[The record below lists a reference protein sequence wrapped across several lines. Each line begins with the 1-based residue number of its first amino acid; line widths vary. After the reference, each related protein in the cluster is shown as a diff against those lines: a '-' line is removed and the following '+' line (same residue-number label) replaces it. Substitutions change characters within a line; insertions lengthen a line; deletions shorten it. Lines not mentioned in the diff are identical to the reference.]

1 MQIKSLNPILRR
13 SLLFMTQVKIS
24 GKKLINMNVKSI
36 DGKDLGKIQNITPDY
51 VELKHGSTHYF
62 IPKLHIKEFDK
73 EDLFVLQT
81 KDEIKDKYERD
92 DPPLPSEIKEAE
104 RSGQGYAGYHEVIPF
119 MAKEPDLQLKGKE
132 SGDVLTIP
140 WEDVIHK
147 HVRTADNVDIG
158 DVDRLGNEF
167 IVVREGVANIHMY
180 YIPKQY
186 ITKYDGS
193 SLWIDVTSGLVSPKF
208 ERENEPTQEEIEML
222 LNEVP
227 D

>member
-24 GKKLINMNVKSI
+24 GKKMINKNVKSI

-73 EDLFVLQT
+73 EDLYVLQT

-92 DPPLPSEIKEAE
+92 DPPLPSEIKKAE

>member
-1 MQIKSLNPILRR
+1 MVNISYNGIIVDNDKTVKSNIAQ
-13 SLLFMTQVKIS
+13 LFHMTQVKIS
-24 GKKLINMNVKSI
+24 GKKMINKKVKSI
-36 DGKDLGKIQNITPDY
+36 DGKDLGKIQNITADY
-51 VELKHGSTHYF
+51 VEL
-62 IPKLHIKEFDK
+62 
-73 EDLFVLQT
+73 

-104 RSGQGYAGYHEVIPF
+104 RSGQGYEGYHEVIPF

-132 SGDVLTIP
+132 SGEILTIP

-147 HVRTADNVDIG
+147 HVRTVDNEDIG
-158 DVDRLGNEF
+158 DVDKVGNEF
-167 IVVREGVANIHMY
+167 IVVRQGVANIHMY

-208 ERENEPTQEEIEML
+208 EREDEPTQEEIEML

>member
-1 MQIKSLNPILRR
+1 MQIKPLNPILRR

-73 EDLFVLQT
+73 EDLYVLQT

>member
-1 MQIKSLNPILRR
+1 
-13 SLLFMTQVKIS
+13 MTKVKIS
-24 GKKLINMNVKSI
+24 GKKMINKSVKSI
-36 DGKDLGKIQNITPDY
+36 DGKDLGKIQNITADFI
-51 VELKHGSTHYF
+51 ELKHGGTHYF

-73 EDLFVLQT
+73 EDLYVLQT

-92 DPPLPSEIKEAE
+92 DPPLPSEIKEDE
-104 RSGQGYAGYHEVIPF
+104 RSGQGYVGYHEVIPF

-147 HVRTADNVDIG
+147 HVRTVDNIDIG
-158 DVDRLGNEF
+158 DVDKVGNEF
-167 IVVREGVANIHMY
+167 IVVREGVANVHMY

-186 ITKYDGS
+186 ITNYDGS

-208 ERENEPTQEEIEML
+208 EREDEPTQEEIEML
-222 LNEVP
+222 VNEVP

>member
-24 GKKLINMNVKSI
+24 GKKMINKNVKSI

-73 EDLFVLQT
+73 EDLYVLQT

-104 RSGQGYAGYHEVIPF
+104 RSGQGFAGYHEVIPF

>member
-1 MQIKSLNPILRR
+1 MDVKSLYPILRT

-24 GKKLINMNVKSI
+24 GKKMINKKVKSI

-73 EDLFVLQT
+73 EDLYVLQT
-81 KDEIKDKYERD
+81 KDELKDKYERD

-104 RSGQGYAGYHEVIPF
+104 RSGQGYEAYHEVIPF

-132 SGDVLTIP
+132 SGNVLTIA

-147 HVRTADNVDIG
+147 HVRAADNVDIG
-158 DVDRLGNEF
+158 DVDKVGNEF
-167 IVVREGVANIHMY
+167 IVVREGVANIHIY

-208 ERENEPTQEEIEML
+208 EREDEPTQEEIEML

>member
-24 GKKLINMNVKSI
+24 GKKMINKNVKSI